1 MLGLVG
7 SIAGSCTEK
16 FVGVAGSCH
25 VCPLSVDRHRP
36 MFGPLG
42 VSQVG
47 IVPPEKTP
55 IVVAA
60 QIVVLVVDPA
70 VDGSMR
76 IFEIALPTNGP
87 GLPNGLPPPPTS
99 VHRLPPSA
107 ERRMPCP

>member
-7 SIAGSCTEK
+7 SIAASCTEK
-16 FVGVAGSCH
+16 FAGVACNCH
-25 VCPLSVDRHRP
+25 VCPLSVDRQKP

-42 VSQVG
+42 DSHVG

-55 IVVAA
+55 TVVAA

-70 VDGSMR
+70 VEGSMR

-99 VHRLPPSA
+99 VHRFPPSDD
-107 ERRMPCP
+107 RRMPCP